1 MLLVLTP
8 ESILNAGNGEPTE
21 KFYPTSEFRGSTDV
35 TPRVS
40 ATMSDDGSQKVV
52 TLQGYVEVSMY
63 RFSSSSETYTVTL
76 PNEIHPS
83 NKQNLAATFEILN
96 QKYGEELDMEQ
107 CYVSGSRMTFTFTRT
122 GLNEVTGTVH
132 INVDGLR
139 YLAA

>member
-21 KFYPTSEFRGSTDV
+21 TFYPTSEFSGSTDV

-52 TLQGYVEVSMY
+52 ALQGYVEVSMY
-63 RFSSSSETYTVTL
+63 NFNKTETYTVTL
-76 PNEIHPS
+76 PNGIRPS

-107 CYVSGSRMTFTFTRT
+107 CYVSGSKMTFTFTRT
-122 GLNEVTGTVH
+122 GSNTITGTVH